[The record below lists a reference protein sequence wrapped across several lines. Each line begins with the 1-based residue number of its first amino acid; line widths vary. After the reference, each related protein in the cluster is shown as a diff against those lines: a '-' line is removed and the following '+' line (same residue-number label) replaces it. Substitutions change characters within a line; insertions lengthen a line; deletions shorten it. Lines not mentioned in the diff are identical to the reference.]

1 MSSLYNCF
9 LRPIL
14 FFLAFTH
21 TFALREHIESSSVS
35 GIFLKITLTCR
46 LGQPEIKRPTFRM
59 VDDLPCLYQ
68 EVEREFSVKN

>member
-21 TFALREHIESSSVS
+21 IKSTSRAHQEQLSVWYLPQDY
-35 GIFLKITLTCR
+35 FDM
-46 LGQPEIKRPTFRM
+46 QIKPPTFRL

-68 EVEREFSVKN
+68 EVEQEFSVKN